1 MDIFNLSIKTNI
13 LKNCGFVFQIAL
25 KITEFCSSMEIIWKA
40 KALPNTE
47 IVARLSSDIGVSES
61 IAAILIQRG
70 IDTPE
75 KAHSFFNP
83 KLSDLHDPFLLKDM
97 DLAYSRIKSA
107 VYHSEKIL
115 VYGDYDVDG
124 TTAVSIVYSYFVT
137 LNPHIEYYIPDRYKE
152 GYGISKMGIDYAH
165 ENGITLII
173 ALDCGIRSNELVDYA
188 NTLGIDFII
197 CDHHLPGETLPKAHA
212 ILNPKRKDCSYPYK
226 ELSGA
231 GIGFKLVQA
240 YSKKEGFSED
250 KILEYIDLV
259 AVSIASD
266 MVDMQGENRV
276 LAYFGLKKLNE
287 NPSIGLQ
294 ALIEVGP
301 KKKRYTIQDIIFGI
315 GPKINAAGRISDA
328 KAAVRVLIEKEYTTA
343 RQLTRVLNERN
354 DERKEL
360 DNDITKIAVD
370 LVARSEDFHQRKSIV
385 IRGESW
391 HKGVIGIVASRLV
404 EQFYK
409 PTIVFSQNDGMLT
422 GSARSVKN
430 FDIHEAITECSQWVD
445 QFGGH
450 KYAAGLSIKAE
461 HFDAFNEQFESV
473 VHRDIQE
480 TSLLPEVE
488 YDLDI
493 PLDQINHNFLTYITK
508 MSPFGPGNPL
518 PIFHTKDLKS
528 NNSPRVLKDRHLKL
542 QVSQNNRHYIDG
554 IGFGLSEHL
563 PIVSN
568 GEIFDACYCIEENDF
583 NGQIKVQLR
592 LKDLKK
598 AQRLVQ

>member
-1 MDIFNLSIKTNI
+1 
-13 LKNCGFVFQIAL
+13 
-25 KITEFCSSMEIIWKA
+25 MEIRWKA
-40 KALPNTE
+40 KPLPNSE
-47 IVARLSSDIGVSES
+47 IVAKLSTEINVSEA
-61 IAAILIQRG
+61 IATILVQRG
-70 IDTPE
+70 IDTYD
-75 KAHSFFNP
+75 KAKAYFRP
-83 KLSDLHDPFLLKDM
+83 QLSDLHDPFLLKDM
-97 DLAYSRIKSA
+97 DLAYNRIKKA
-107 VYHSEKIL
+107 VNHKEKMM

-137 LNPHIEYYIPDRYKE
+137 LNPDIEYYIPDRYKE
-152 GYGISKMGIDYAH
+152 GYGISRMGIDYAH
-165 ENGITLII
+165 ENGISLII

-188 NTLGIDFII
+188 NELGIDFII

-212 ILNPKRKDCSYPYK
+212 ILNPKRRDCSYPYK

-240 YSKKEGFSED
+240 YSKKEGFPED

-287 NPSIGLQ
+287 NPSAGLQ

-301 KKKRYTIQDIIFGI
+301 KKKTYSIQDIIFGI

-354 DERKEL
+354 TERKEL
-360 DNDITKIAVD
+360 DNDITKNAVEM
-370 LVARSEDFHQRKSIV
+370 VESTPGMSERKSIV
-385 IRGESW
+385 IRGEAW
-391 HKGVIGIVASRLV
+391 HKGVIGIVASRMV

-430 FDIHEAITECSQWVD
+430 FDIHEAITECSQWVE

-461 HFDAFNEQFESV
+461 NFDAFSEQFESV
-473 VHRDIQE
+473 VVRDIQE
-480 TSLLPEVE
+480 ASLLPEVE

-493 PLDQINHNFLTYITK
+493 SLQALTPKFLDLINQ

-518 PIFHTKDLKS
+518 PIFHSKELRS

-542 QVSQNNRHYIDG
+542 QISQNSRHYFDG

-583 NGQIKVQLR
+583 NGQVKLQLR
-592 LKDLKK
+592 LKDLKPH
-598 AQRLVQ
+598 RN

>member
-1 MDIFNLSIKTNI
+1 
-13 LKNCGFVFQIAL
+13 
-25 KITEFCSSMEIIWKA
+25 MEIRWKA
-40 KALPNTE
+40 KPLPNSE
-47 IVARLSSDIGVSES
+47 IVAKLSAEINVSEA
-61 IAAILIQRG
+61 IATILVQRG
-70 IDTPE
+70 IDTFD
-75 KAHSFFNP
+75 KAKAYFRP
-83 KLSDLHDPFLLKDM
+83 QLSDLHDPFLLKDM
-97 DLAYSRIKSA
+97 ELAYNRIKKA
-107 VYHSEKIL
+107 VNHKEKMM

-137 LNPHIEYYIPDRYKE
+137 LNPDIEYYIPDRYKE

-165 ENGITLII
+165 ENGISLII

-188 NTLGIDFII
+188 NELGIDFII

-212 ILNPKRKDCSYPYK
+212 ILNPKRRDCSYPYK

-240 YSKKEGFSED
+240 YSKKEGFPED

-287 NPSIGLQ
+287 NPSAGLQ

-301 KKKRYTIQDIIFGI
+301 KKKTYSIQDIIFGI

-354 DERKEL
+354 TERKEL
-360 DNDITKIAVD
+360 DNDITKNAVEMVESTPGMSD
-370 LVARSEDFHQRKSIV
+370 RKSIV
-385 IRGESW
+385 IRGEAW
-391 HKGVIGIVASRLV
+391 HKGVIGIVASRMV

-430 FDIHEAITECSQWVD
+430 FDIHEAITECSQWVE

-461 HFDAFNEQFESV
+461 NFDAFSEQFESV
-473 VHRDIQE
+473 VVRDIE
-480 TSLLPEVE
+480 EASLLPEVE

-493 PLDQINHNFLTYITK
+493 SLQALTPKFLDLINQ

-518 PIFHTKDLKS
+518 PIFHSKELRS

-542 QVSQNNRHYIDG
+542 QISQNSRYYFDG

-583 NGQIKVQLR
+583 NGQVKLQLR
-592 LKDLKK
+592 LKDLKPH
-598 AQRLVQ
+598 RN

>member
-1 MDIFNLSIKTNI
+1 
-13 LKNCGFVFQIAL
+13 
-25 KITEFCSSMEIIWKA
+25 MEIRWKA
-40 KALPNTE
+40 KPLPNSE
-47 IVARLSSDIGVSES
+47 IVAKLSAEINVSEA
-61 IAAILIQRG
+61 IATILVQRG
-70 IDTPE
+70 VDTFE
-75 KAHSFFNP
+75 KAKAYFRP
-83 KLSDLHDPFLLKDM
+83 QLSDLHDPFLLKDM
-97 DLAYSRIKSA
+97 DLAYYRIKKA
-107 VYHSEKIL
+107 ITDHEKMM

-137 LNPHIEYYIPDRYKE
+137 LNPDIEYYIPDRYKE

-165 ENGITLII
+165 ENGISLII

-197 CDHHLPGETLPKAHA
+197 CDHHLPGDILPNAHA
-212 ILNPKRKDCSYPYK
+212 ILNPKRRDCTYPYK

-231 GIGFKLVQA
+231 GIGFKLVQG
-240 YSKKEGFSED
+240 YSKKEGFPED

-287 NPSIGLQ
+287 NPSAGLQ

-301 KKKRYTIQDIIFGI
+301 KKKKYSIQDIIFGI

-328 KAAVRVLIEKEYTTA
+328 TAAVRVLIAKEYTSA

-354 DERKEL
+354 TERKEL
-360 DNDITKIAVD
+360 DNDITKNAVD
-370 LVARSEDFHQRKSIV
+370 MVEGTVGMSERKSIV
-385 IRGESW
+385 IRGEAW
-391 HKGVIGIVASRLV
+391 HKGVIGIVASRMV

-430 FDIHEAITECSQWVD
+430 FDIHEAITECSQWVE

-461 HFDAFNEQFESV
+461 NFDAFSEQFESV
-473 VHRDIQE
+473 VVRDIQE
-480 TSLLPEVE
+480 ASLLPEVE

-493 PLDQINHNFLTYITK
+493 SLEMLTPKFLDLINQ

-518 PIFHTKDLKS
+518 PIFHSKELRS

-542 QVSQNNRHYIDG
+542 QISQNSRHYFDG

-583 NGQIKVQLR
+583 NGQVKLQLR
-592 LKDLKK
+592 LKDLKPH
-598 AQRLVQ
+598 RD

>member
-1 MDIFNLSIKTNI
+1 
-13 LKNCGFVFQIAL
+13 
-25 KITEFCSSMEIIWKA
+25 MEIRWKA
-40 KALPNTE
+40 KPLPNSE
-47 IVARLSSDIGVSES
+47 IVAKLSAEINVSEA
-61 IAAILIQRG
+61 IATILVQRG
-70 IDTPE
+70 IDTFE
-75 KAHSFFNP
+75 KAKAYFRP
-83 KLSDLHDPFLLKDM
+83 QLSDLHDPFLLKDM
-97 DLAYSRIKSA
+97 DLAYYRIKKA
-107 VYHSEKIL
+107 ITDHEKMM

-137 LNPHIEYYIPDRYKE
+137 LNPDIEYYIPDRYKE

-165 ENGITLII
+165 ENGISLII

-197 CDHHLPGETLPKAHA
+197 CDHHLPGDILPNAHA
-212 ILNPKRKDCSYPYK
+212 ILNPKRRDCTYPYK

-231 GIGFKLVQA
+231 GIGFKLVQG
-240 YSKKEGFSED
+240 YSKKEGFPED

-287 NPSIGLQ
+287 NPSAGLQ
-294 ALIEVGP
+294 SLIEVGP
-301 KKKRYTIQDIIFGI
+301 KKKKYSIQDIIFGI

-328 KAAVRVLIEKEYTTA
+328 TAAVRVLIAKEYTSA

-354 DERKEL
+354 TERKEL
-360 DNDITKIAVD
+360 DNDITKNAVD
-370 LVARSEDFHQRKSIV
+370 MVEGTVGMSERKSIV
-385 IRGESW
+385 IRGEAW
-391 HKGVIGIVASRLV
+391 HKGVIGIVASRMV

-430 FDIHEAITECSQWVD
+430 FDIHEAITECSQWVE

-461 HFDAFNEQFESV
+461 NFDAFSEQFESV
-473 VHRDIQE
+473 VVRDIQE
-480 TSLLPEVE
+480 ASLLPEVE

-493 PLDQINHNFLTYITK
+493 SLEMLTPKFLDLINQ

-518 PIFHTKDLKS
+518 PIFHSKELRS

-542 QVSQNNRHYIDG
+542 QISQNSRHYFDG

-583 NGQIKVQLR
+583 NGQVKLLLR
-592 LKDLKK
+592 LKDLKPH
-598 AQRLVQ
+598 RD

>member
-1 MDIFNLSIKTNI
+1 
-13 LKNCGFVFQIAL
+13 
-25 KITEFCSSMEIIWKA
+25 MEIRWKA
-40 KALPNTE
+40 KPLPNSE
-47 IVARLSSDIGVSES
+47 IVAKLSAEINVSEA
-61 IAAILIQRG
+61 IATILVQRG
-70 IDTPE
+70 IDTFE
-75 KAHSFFNP
+75 KAKAYFRP
-83 KLSDLHDPFLLKDM
+83 QLSDLHDPFLLKDM
-97 DLAYSRIKSA
+97 DLAYVRIKNA
-107 VYHSEKIL
+107 VYHGEKMM

-165 ENGITLII
+165 ENGISLII

-197 CDHHLPGETLPKAHA
+197 CDHHLPGETLPNAHA
-212 ILNPKRKDCSYPYK
+212 ILNPKRRDCTYPYK

-231 GIGFKLVQA
+231 GIGFKLVQG
-240 YSKKEGFSED
+240 YSKKEGFPED

-287 NPSIGLQ
+287 NPSAGLQ

-301 KKKRYTIQDIIFGI
+301 KKKKYSIQDIIFGI

-328 KAAVRVLIEKEYTTA
+328 TAAVRVLIEKEYTTA

-354 DERKEL
+354 TERKEL
-360 DNDITKIAVD
+360 DNDITKNAVD
-370 LVARSEDFHQRKSIV
+370 MVEGTVGMSERKSIV
-385 IRGESW
+385 IRGEAW
-391 HKGVIGIVASRLV
+391 HKGVIGIVASRMV

-430 FDIHEAITECSQWVD
+430 FDIHEAITECSQWVE

-461 HFDAFNEQFESV
+461 HFDAFSEQFESV
-473 VHRDIQE
+473 VVRDIQE
-480 TSLLPEVE
+480 ASLLPEVE

-493 PLDQINHNFLTYITK
+493 SLEMLTPKFLDLINQI
-508 MSPFGPGNPL
+508 SPFGPGNPL
-518 PIFHTKDLKS
+518 PIFHSKELRS

-542 QVSQNNRHYIDG
+542 QISQNSRHYFDG
-554 IGFGLSEHL
+554 IGFGLAEHL
-563 PIVSN
+563 PVVSN

-583 NGQIKVQLR
+583 NGQVKLQLR
-592 LKDLKK
+592 LKDLRKN
-598 AQRLVQ
+598 V

>member
-1 MDIFNLSIKTNI
+1 
-13 LKNCGFVFQIAL
+13 
-25 KITEFCSSMEIIWKA
+25 MEIRWKA
-40 KALPNTE
+40 KPLPNSE
-47 IVARLSSDIGVSES
+47 IVAKLSTEINVSEA
-61 IAAILIQRG
+61 IATILVQRG
-70 IDTPE
+70 IDTFE
-75 KAHSFFNP
+75 KAKAYFRP
-83 KLSDLHDPFLLKDM
+83 QLSDLHDPFLLKDM
-97 DLAYSRIKSA
+97 DLAYYRIKKA
-107 VYHSEKIL
+107 ITDHEKMM

-137 LNPHIEYYIPDRYKE
+137 LNPDIEYYIPDRYKE

-165 ENGITLII
+165 ENGISLII

-197 CDHHLPGETLPKAHA
+197 CDHHLPGETLPNAHA
-212 ILNPKRKDCSYPYK
+212 ILNPKRRDCTYPYK

-231 GIGFKLVQA
+231 GIGFKLVQG
-240 YSKKEGFSED
+240 YSKKEGFPED

-287 NPSIGLQ
+287 NPSAGLQ
-294 ALIEVGP
+294 SLIEVGP
-301 KKKRYTIQDIIFGI
+301 KKKKYSIQDIIFGI

-328 KAAVRVLIEKEYTTA
+328 TAAVRVLIAKEYTSA

-354 DERKEL
+354 TERKEL
-360 DNDITKIAVD
+360 DNDITKNAVD
-370 LVARSEDFHQRKSIV
+370 MVEGTVGMSERKSIV
-385 IRGESW
+385 IRGEAW
-391 HKGVIGIVASRLV
+391 HKGVIGIVASRMV

-430 FDIHEAITECSQWVD
+430 FDIHEAITECSQWVE

-461 HFDAFNEQFESV
+461 NFDAFSKQFESV
-473 VHRDIQE
+473 VVRDIQE
-480 TSLLPEVE
+480 ASLLPEVE

-493 PLDQINHNFLTYITK
+493 SLEMLTPKFLDLINQ

-518 PIFHTKDLKS
+518 PIFHSKELRS

-542 QVSQNNRHYIDG
+542 QISQNSRHYFDG

-563 PIVSN
+563 PVVSN

-583 NGQIKVQLR
+583 NGQVKLQLR
-592 LKDLKK
+592 LKDLKPH
-598 AQRLVQ
+598 RD

>member
-1 MDIFNLSIKTNI
+1 MSIVFRNA
-13 LKNCGFVFQIAL
+13 LKNH
-25 KITEFCSSMEIIWKA
+25 EFCSSMEIRWKA
-40 KALPNTE
+40 KPLPNSE
-47 IVARLSSDIGVSES
+47 IVAKLSAEINVSEA
-61 IAAILIQRG
+61 IATILVQRG
-70 IDTPE
+70 IDTFD
-75 KAHSFFNP
+75 KAKAYFRP
-83 KLSDLHDPFLLKDM
+83 QLSDLHDPFLLKDM
-97 DLAYSRIKSA
+97 ELAYNRIKKA
-107 VYHSEKIL
+107 VNHKEKMM

-137 LNPHIEYYIPDRYKE
+137 LNPDIEYYIPDRYKE

-165 ENGITLII
+165 ENGISLII

-188 NTLGIDFII
+188 NELGIDFII

-212 ILNPKRKDCSYPYK
+212 ILNPKRRDCSYPYK

-240 YSKKEGFSED
+240 YSKKEGFPED

-287 NPSIGLQ
+287 NPSAGLQ

-301 KKKRYTIQDIIFGI
+301 KKKTYSIQDIIFGI

-354 DERKEL
+354 TERKEL
-360 DNDITKIAVD
+360 DNDITKNAVEMVESTPGMSD
-370 LVARSEDFHQRKSIV
+370 RKSIV
-385 IRGESW
+385 IRGEAW
-391 HKGVIGIVASRLV
+391 HKGVIGIVASRMV

-430 FDIHEAITECSQWVD
+430 FDIHEAITECSQWVE

-461 HFDAFNEQFESV
+461 NFDAFSEQFESV
-473 VHRDIQE
+473 VVRDIE
-480 TSLLPEVE
+480 EASLLPEVE

-493 PLDQINHNFLTYITK
+493 SLQALTPKFLDLINQ

-518 PIFHTKDLKS
+518 PIFHSKELRS

-542 QVSQNNRHYIDG
+542 QISQNSRHYFDG

-583 NGQIKVQLR
+583 NGQVKLQLR
-592 LKDLKK
+592 LKDLKPH
-598 AQRLVQ
+598 RN

>member
-1 MDIFNLSIKTNI
+1 
-13 LKNCGFVFQIAL
+13 
-25 KITEFCSSMEIIWKA
+25 MEIRWKA
-40 KALPNTE
+40 KPLPNSE
-47 IVARLSSDIGVSES
+47 IVAKLSAEINVSEA
-61 IAAILIQRG
+61 IATILVQRG
-70 IDTPE
+70 VDTFE
-75 KAHSFFNP
+75 KAKAYFRP
-83 KLSDLHDPFLLKDM
+83 QLSDLHDPFLLKDM
-97 DLAYSRIKSA
+97 DLAYYRIKKA
-107 VYHSEKIL
+107 ITDHEKMM

-137 LNPHIEYYIPDRYKE
+137 LNPDIEYYIPDRYKE

-165 ENGITLII
+165 ENGISLII

-197 CDHHLPGETLPKAHA
+197 CDHHLPGETLPNAHA
-212 ILNPKRKDCSYPYK
+212 ILNPKRRDCTYPYK

-231 GIGFKLVQA
+231 GIGFKLVQG
-240 YSKKEGFSED
+240 YSKKEGFPED

-287 NPSIGLQ
+287 NPSAGLQ
-294 ALIEVGP
+294 SLIEVGP
-301 KKKRYTIQDIIFGI
+301 KKKKYSIQDIIFGI

-328 KAAVRVLIEKEYTTA
+328 TAAVRVLIAKEYTSA

-354 DERKEL
+354 TERKEL
-360 DNDITKIAVD
+360 DNDITKNAVD
-370 LVARSEDFHQRKSIV
+370 MVEGTVGMSERKSIV
-385 IRGESW
+385 IRGEAW
-391 HKGVIGIVASRLV
+391 HKGVIGIVASRMV

-430 FDIHEAITECSQWVD
+430 FDIHEAITECSQWVE

-461 HFDAFNEQFESV
+461 NFDAFSEQFESV
-473 VHRDIQE
+473 VVRDIQE
-480 TSLLPEVE
+480 ASLLPEVE

-493 PLDQINHNFLTYITK
+493 SLEMLTPKFLDLINQ

-518 PIFHTKDLKS
+518 PIFHSKELRS

-542 QVSQNNRHYIDG
+542 QISQNSRHYFDG

-563 PIVSN
+563 PVVSN

-583 NGQIKVQLR
+583 NGQVKLQLR
-592 LKDLKK
+592 LKDLKPH
-598 AQRLVQ
+598 RD

>member
-1 MDIFNLSIKTNI
+1 
-13 LKNCGFVFQIAL
+13 
-25 KITEFCSSMEIIWKA
+25 MEIRWKA
-40 KALPNTE
+40 KPLPNSE
-47 IVARLSSDIGVSES
+47 IVAKLSAEINVSEA
-61 IAAILIQRG
+61 IATILVQRG
-70 IDTPE
+70 IDTFE
-75 KAHSFFNP
+75 KAKAYFRP
-83 KLSDLHDPFLLKDM
+83 QLSDLHDPFLLKDM
-97 DLAYSRIKSA
+97 DLAYYRIKKA
-107 VYHSEKIL
+107 ITDHEKMM

-137 LNPHIEYYIPDRYKE
+137 LNPDIEYYIPDRYKE

-165 ENGITLII
+165 ENGISLII

-197 CDHHLPGETLPKAHA
+197 CDHHLPGDILPNAHA
-212 ILNPKRKDCSYPYK
+212 ILNPKRRDCTYPYK

-231 GIGFKLVQA
+231 GIGFKLVQG
-240 YSKKEGFSED
+240 YSKKEGFPED

-287 NPSIGLQ
+287 NPSAGLQ
-294 ALIEVGP
+294 SLIEVGP
-301 KKKRYTIQDIIFGI
+301 KKKKYSIQDIIFGI

-328 KAAVRVLIEKEYTTA
+328 TAAVRVLIAKEYTSA

-354 DERKEL
+354 TERKEL
-360 DNDITKIAVD
+360 DNDITKNAVD
-370 LVARSEDFHQRKSIV
+370 MVEGTVGMSERKSIV
-385 IRGESW
+385 IRGEAW
-391 HKGVIGIVASRLV
+391 HKGVIGIVASRMV

-430 FDIHEAITECSQWVD
+430 FDIHEAITECSQWVE

-461 HFDAFNEQFESV
+461 NFDAFSKQFESV
-473 VHRDIQE
+473 VVSDIQE
-480 TSLLPEVE
+480 ASLLPEVE

-493 PLDQINHNFLTYITK
+493 SLEMLTPKFLDLINQ

-518 PIFHTKDLKS
+518 PIFHSKELRS

-542 QVSQNNRHYIDG
+542 QISQNSRHYFDG

-563 PIVSN
+563 PVVSN

-583 NGQIKVQLR
+583 NGQVKLQLR
-592 LKDLKK
+592 LKDLKPH
-598 AQRLVQ
+598 RD

>member
-1 MDIFNLSIKTNI
+1 MSV
-13 LKNCGFVFQIAL
+13 VFRIAL
-25 KITEFCSSMEIIWKA
+25 KNAEFCGSMEIIWKA
-40 KALPNTE
+40 KPLPNSE
-47 IVARLSSDIGVSES
+47 IVAKLSAEINVSEA
-61 IAAILIQRG
+61 IATILIQRG
-70 IDTPE
+70 VDTFD
-75 KAHSFFNP
+75 KAKSFFRP
-83 KLSDLHDPFLLKDM
+83 QLSDLHDPFLLKDM
-97 DLAYSRIKSA
+97 DVAYTRIKKA
-107 VYHSEKIL
+107 VYHGEKMM

-137 LNPHIEYYIPDRYKE
+137 LNSHIEYYIPDRYKE
-152 GYGISKMGIDYAH
+152 GYGISKMGIDYAK
-165 ENGITLII
+165 ENNITLII
-173 ALDCGIRSNELVDYA
+173 ALDCGIRSNDLIDYA
-188 NTLGIDFII
+188 NSLGIDFII
-197 CDHHLPGETLPKAHA
+197 GDHHLPGDTLPNAHA
-212 ILNPKRKDCSYPYK
+212 ILNPKRRDCTYPYK

-231 GIGFKLVQA
+231 GIGFKIVQA
-240 YSKKEGFSED
+240 YSKKEGFSEE

-301 KKKRYTIQDIIFGI
+301 KKKTYSIQDIIFGI

-328 KAAVRVLIEKEYTTA
+328 TAAVRVLIEKEYTTA

-354 DERKEL
+354 TERKEL
-360 DNDITKIAVD
+360 DNDITKNAVD
-370 LVARSEDFHQRKSIV
+370 MVVGTPGMAERKSIV
-385 IRGESW
+385 IRGEAW
-391 HKGVIGIVASRLV
+391 HKGVIGIVASRMV

-461 HFDAFNEQFESV
+461 NFDAFSEQFESV
-473 VHRDIQE
+473 VVRDIQE
-480 TSLLPEVE
+480 DSLLPEVE

-493 PLDQINHNFLTYITK
+493 SLQTLTPKFLDLINQ

-518 PIFHTKDLKS
+518 PIFHSKELRS

-542 QVSQNNRHYIDG
+542 QISQNSRHYFDG

-563 PIVSN
+563 PVVSN

-583 NGQIKVQLR
+583 NGQVKLQLR
-592 LKDLKK
+592 LKDLKPH
-598 AQRLVQ
+598 RD

>member
-1 MDIFNLSIKTNI
+1 
-13 LKNCGFVFQIAL
+13 
-25 KITEFCSSMEIIWKA
+25 MEIRWKA
-40 KALPNTE
+40 KPLPNSE
-47 IVARLSSDIGVSES
+47 IVAKLSAEINVSEA
-61 IAAILIQRG
+61 IATILVQRG
-70 IDTPE
+70 IDTFE
-75 KAHSFFNP
+75 KAKAYFRP
-83 KLSDLHDPFLLKDM
+83 QLSDLHDPFLLKDM
-97 DLAYSRIKSA
+97 DLAYYRIKKA
-107 VYHSEKIL
+107 ITDHEKMM

-137 LNPHIEYYIPDRYKE
+137 LNPDIEYYIPDRYKE

-165 ENGITLII
+165 ENGISLII

-197 CDHHLPGETLPKAHA
+197 CDHHLPGDILPNAHA
-212 ILNPKRKDCSYPYK
+212 ILNPKRRDCTYPYK

-231 GIGFKLVQA
+231 GIGFKLVQG
-240 YSKKEGFSED
+240 YSKKEGFPED

-287 NPSIGLQ
+287 NPSAGLQ
-294 ALIEVGP
+294 SLIEVGP
-301 KKKRYTIQDIIFGI
+301 KKKKYSIQDIIFGI

-328 KAAVRVLIEKEYTTA
+328 TAAVRVLIAKEYTSA

-354 DERKEL
+354 TERKEL
-360 DNDITKIAVD
+360 DNDITKNAVD
-370 LVARSEDFHQRKSIV
+370 MVEGTVGMSERKSIV
-385 IRGESW
+385 IRGEAW
-391 HKGVIGIVASRLV
+391 HKGVIGIVASRMV

-430 FDIHEAITECSQWVD
+430 FDIHEAITECSQWVE

-461 HFDAFNEQFESV
+461 NFVAFSEQFESV
-473 VHRDIQE
+473 VVRDIQE
-480 TSLLPEVE
+480 ASLLPEVE

-493 PLDQINHNFLTYITK
+493 SLEMLTPKFLDLINQ

-518 PIFHTKDLKS
+518 PIFHSKELRS

-542 QVSQNNRHYIDG
+542 QISQNSRHYFDG

-563 PIVSN
+563 PVVSN

-583 NGQIKVQLR
+583 NGQVKLQLR
-592 LKDLKK
+592 LKDLKPH
-598 AQRLVQ
+598 RD

>member
-1 MDIFNLSIKTNI
+1 
-13 LKNCGFVFQIAL
+13 
-25 KITEFCSSMEIIWKA
+25 MEIRWKA
-40 KALPNTE
+40 KPLPNSE
-47 IVARLSSDIGVSES
+47 IVAKLSAEINVSEA
-61 IAAILIQRG
+61 IATILVQRE
-70 IDTPE
+70 IDTYD
-75 KAHSFFNP
+75 KAKAYFRP
-83 KLSDLHDPFLLKDM
+83 QLSDLHDPFLLKDM
-97 DLAYSRIKSA
+97 DLAYTRIKNA
-107 VYHSEKIL
+107 VYHGEKMM

-165 ENGITLII
+165 ENGISLII
-173 ALDCGIRSNELVDYA
+173 ALDCGIRSNELIDYA
-188 NTLGIDFII
+188 NELGIDFII

-212 ILNPKRKDCSYPYK
+212 ILNPKRSDCTYPYK

-231 GIGFKLVQA
+231 GIGFKLVQG
-240 YSKKEGFSED
+240 YSKREGFPED

-287 NPSIGLQ
+287 NPSAGLQ

-301 KKKRYTIQDIIFGI
+301 KKKKYSIQDIIFGI

-354 DERKEL
+354 TERKEL
-360 DNDITKIAVD
+360 DNDITKNAVD
-370 LVARSEDFHQRKSIV
+370 MVEGTPGMADRKSIV
-385 IRGESW
+385 IRGEAW
-391 HKGVIGIVASRLV
+391 HKGVIGIVASRMV

-430 FDIHEAITECSQWVD
+430 FDIHEAITECSQWVE

-461 HFDAFNEQFESV
+461 NFDAFSEQFESV
-473 VHRDIQE
+473 VVRDIQE
-480 TSLLPEVE
+480 ASLLPEVE

-493 PLDQINHNFLTYITK
+493 SLDSLTPKFLDLINQ

-518 PIFHTKDLKS
+518 PIFHSKELRS

-542 QVSQNNRHYIDG
+542 QISQNSRHYFDG

-563 PIVSN
+563 PVVSN

-583 NGQIKVQLR
+583 NGQVKLQLR
-592 LKDLKK
+592 LKDLRPNR
-598 AQRLVQ
+598 A

>member
-1 MDIFNLSIKTNI
+1 
-13 LKNCGFVFQIAL
+13 
-25 KITEFCSSMEIIWKA
+25 MEIRWKA
-40 KALPNTE
+40 KPLPNSE
-47 IVARLSSDIGVSES
+47 IVAKLSAEINVSEA
-61 IAAILIQRG
+61 IATILVQRG
-70 IDTPE
+70 VDTFE
-75 KAHSFFNP
+75 KAKAYFRP
-83 KLSDLHDPFLLKDM
+83 QLSDLHDPFLLKDM
-97 DLAYSRIKSA
+97 DLAYYRIKKA
-107 VYHSEKIL
+107 ITDHEKMM

-137 LNPHIEYYIPDRYKE
+137 LNPDIEYYIPDRYKE
-152 GYGISKMGIDYAH
+152 GYGISKMGINYAH
-165 ENGITLII
+165 ENGISLII

-197 CDHHLPGETLPKAHA
+197 CDHHLPGETLPNAHA
-212 ILNPKRKDCSYPYK
+212 ILNPKRRDCTYPYK

-231 GIGFKLVQA
+231 GIGFKLVQG
-240 YSKKEGFSED
+240 YSKKEGFPED

-287 NPSIGLQ
+287 NPSAGLQ
-294 ALIEVGP
+294 SLIEVGP
-301 KKKRYTIQDIIFGI
+301 KKKKYSIQDIIFGI

-328 KAAVRVLIEKEYTTA
+328 TAAVRVLIAKEYTSA

-354 DERKEL
+354 TERKEL
-360 DNDITKIAVD
+360 DNDITKNAVD
-370 LVARSEDFHQRKSIV
+370 MVEGTVGMSERKSIV
-385 IRGESW
+385 IRGEAW
-391 HKGVIGIVASRLV
+391 HKGVIGIVASRMV

-430 FDIHEAITECSQWVD
+430 FDIHEAITECSQWVE

-461 HFDAFNEQFESV
+461 NFDAFSEQFESV
-473 VHRDIQE
+473 VVRDIQE
-480 TSLLPEVE
+480 ASLLPEVE

-493 PLDQINHNFLTYITK
+493 SLEMLTPKFLDLINQ

-518 PIFHTKDLKS
+518 PIFHSKELRS

-542 QVSQNNRHYIDG
+542 QISQNSRHYFDG

-563 PIVSN
+563 PVVSN

-583 NGQIKVQLR
+583 NGQVKLQLR
-592 LKDLKK
+592 LKDLKPH
-598 AQRLVQ
+598 RD